1 MATGTIK
8 NLQPTKSLGDGV
20 SLVGYTD
27 RNNPYVAP
35 CDGYLGVNENG
46 GTQARVR
53 IQAGPG
59 VVNKYVDISSVNNT
73 FNGIYVRKGLS
84 IWIVTA
90 PSTCTFTP
98 IIDA

>member
-1 MATGTIK
+1 MASGTIK
-8 NLQPTKSLGDGV
+8 NLQPAKSLGNKV

-35 CDGYLGVNENG
+35 CDGYLHINENG
-46 GTQARVR
+46 STQARVR
-53 IQAGPG
+53 IQGGPG
-59 VVNKYVDISSVNNT
+59 TVTNYVDISSVNGT
-73 FNGIYVRKGLS
+73 FNGIYIRKGLS

-90 PSTCTFTP
+90 PNNCWFVP